1 LKLGLIADTH
11 DNIPNIRKAIKIF
24 NETGIRL
31 IAHAGDFIA
40 PFSAKEFKAFKGKI
54 IAVFGNC
61 DGEKKGLKEAFKGIG
76 EIYEEGFSFR
86 AGRRHIFLTHV
97 PDNLESDSMIKEY
110 DLLIFGHTH
119 KAEVKKIGGS
129 VIVNPG
135 EAGGWL
141 YGKATIAIADLESL
155 SVKIISL

>member
-1 LKLGLIADTH
+1 MTFDIHLPL
-11 DNIPNIRKAIKIF
+11 
-24 NETGIRL
+24 
-31 IAHAGDFIA
+31 
-40 PFSAKEFKAFKGKI
+40 
-54 IAVFGNC
+54 
-61 DGEKKGLKEAFKGIG
+61 
-76 EIYEEGFSFR
+76 EIVQNMQQNAR
-86 AGRRHIFLTHV
+86 NIFLTHV
-97 PDNLESDSMIKEY
+97 PDNLESESMIKEY

-119 KAEVKKIGGS
+119 NAEVKKIGGS

>member
-1 LKLGLIADTH
+1 MKLGLIADTH
-11 DNIPNIRKAIKIF
+11 DNIPNIREAIKIF
-24 NETGIRL
+24 NKAGVRL
-31 IAHAGDFIA
+31 LAHAGDFIA
-40 PFSAKEFKAFKGKI
+40 PFSVKEFKAFEGKI

-61 DGEKKGLKEAFKGIG
+61 DGEKKGLREAFKNIG
-76 EIYEEGFSFR
+76 EIHEKSFPFK
-86 AGRRHIFLTHV
+86 AGKRNIFLTHV
-97 PDNLESDSMIKEY
+97 PDNLESESMIKEY

-141 YGKATIAIADLESL
+141 YGKATIAIADLDSL
-155 SVKIISL
+155 KVKIIDL